1 MWVRAYRHNANS
13 FWMHTHT
20 EELYDIKISN
30 SQLYFSQFCLRS
42 WRRSNSFFQFG
53 DTRQLLK
60 DPRCRC
66 VFDLTQ
72 KCRRIC
78 DWLFRVPFLSVQ
90 RLQGE
95 RSTVNYCGKMRWAES
110 TSTTHWH
117 WQLDFSFTVCSSHFL
132 SFCAPHVGTWS
143 WFSHWKSAIHAVLYD
158 GDYLRSRRLSS
169 HVCDGTCM
177 TWCMRKGKGF
187 DPHYCAYNLFLSWH
201 PKLCLYSTLAT
212 RIVSIWPQLQ
222 DKHRP
227 CAMLVLIGIITA
239 IGSGGAYN
247 IVTVLQHRSMECTA
261 LMKSSIE
268 HFSRCHTV
276 REIESEDSVLLGI
289 LDQHPMCTEHL
300 IMLLQCMQGYWE
312 LCDSSWYSF

>member
-1 MWVRAYRHNANS
+1 MVPPILASRTGFSWSVFHR
-13 FWMHTHT
+13 
-20 EELYDIKISN
+20 
-30 SQLYFSQFCLRS
+30 QLYTGDLRH
-42 WRRSNSFFQFG
+42 
-53 DTRQLLK
+53 
-60 DPRCRC
+60 
-66 VFDLTQ
+66 
-72 KCRRIC
+72 
-78 DWLFRVPFLSVQ
+78 FLHCAQ
-90 RLQGE
+90 RLNGE
-95 RSTVNYCGKMRWAES
+95 RSTVHSCGKMRCAES

-132 SFCAPHVGTWS
+132 SFCAPHVGTWA

-158 GDYLRSRRLSS
+158 GDYLRSRRSSS
-169 HVCDGTCM
+169 HVCDGTCI

-201 PKLCLYSTLAT
+201 PKLCHLLYTCEQNCVNLAT
-212 RIVSIWPQLQ
+212 IAGQASSLCYV
-222 DKHRP
+222 
-227 CAMLVLIGIITA
+227 GIALNFTV

-247 IVTVLQHRSMECTA
+247 MVTVLQHRSIECTA

-268 HFSRCHTV
+268 HFSCHTV

-289 LDQHPMCTEHL
+289 RDQHPMCTEYL